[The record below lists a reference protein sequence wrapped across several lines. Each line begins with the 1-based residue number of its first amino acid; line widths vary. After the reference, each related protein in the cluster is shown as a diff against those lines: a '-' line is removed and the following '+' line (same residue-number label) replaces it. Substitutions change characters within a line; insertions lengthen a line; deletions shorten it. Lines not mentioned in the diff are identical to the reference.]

1 FVFLMFPPAPA
12 DSSSLNCSIIRLPT
26 CYLRYQLAQWT
37 DSADCDSYWED
48 HNRVVIARGPSYNET
63 LIETL
68 TDGHIDLNICQ
79 HHLRHRTDCLE
90 VKQTLPRRRI
100 RDYEEKFKYE
110 CGLCC
115 IGSNLLLHSVFPCFR
130 LSGLLTAEVRS
141 D

>member
-1 FVFLMFPPAPA
+1 
-12 DSSSLNCSIIRLPT
+12 
-26 CYLRYQLAQWT
+26 YQLAQWT

-68 TDGHIDLNICQ
+68 TDEHIDLNICQ

-90 VKQTLPRRRI
+90 TEWVVDCRVNCSF
-100 RDYEEKFKYE
+100 FKLDD
-110 CGLCC
+110 CPPTT
-115 IGSNLLLHSVFPCFR
+115 IAALLLVLIIWWAISKYKQRKSAAAPPEQVQIQPI
-130 LSGLLTAEVRS
+130 LVKNS